1 METCTPP
8 VPRAMRE
15 DYTRERDGM
24 ARLSGGRRTLQI
36 MAKRSKTAFRA
47 AVTLAK
53 ADALVPGIV
62 FLVFVLSR
70 PYWGIVQDAHIY
82 MGRALADLDPNG
94 VGRDLMYIHDGQFGF
109 SLFRWAAAAMV
120 KCFGLGTAA
129 KTLTILAAFAW
140 FFGIRAFARQFASG
154 ATVWVAVLFAV
165 LLPNAYGAPYPL
177 GFAELIAIPRPFS
190 EALVFAALAT
200 LAANRDAISI
210 AFIAAAALL
219 HPIMA
224 MAGMGVW
231 LTVRCVEDQRWVW
244 LCALVG
250 ILLLV
255 AGMQG
260 LPLADRLFITINP
273 SLRSL
278 HEMRSPFLFPGLW
291 PAESFPPLIVQATTL
306 AIAAHVQQGRRRT
319 ILAAIMAVGL
329 GGIVIS
335 AIFGDWLSSLLVVQA
350 QLWRM
355 AWLMAAVAAMALGVA
370 SVELWREGQNGRLV
384 LAFLVLCWSFNTQF
398 AVAGP
403 AAILALLLH
412 FRAGRFAPAIKTP
425 VVLATWIL
433 TIAVAT
439 IWKVRLL
446 AYHWH
451 FFMRAPAGQGN
462 FELLLVRGYL
472 VLPLCMLA
480 VYFAIAKPRLGWF
493 LQGGVAA
500 LLLAAVFGLW
510 DHRPPLQRLVE
521 ENQRPPEFMRLIDQ
535 RQGEVYWMDGQIEA
549 WFILGRPQWASPL
562 QGGPIIFSPVLAAEW
577 RRRMQILMNLKLADQ
592 KSFTPWAAPA
602 SADVPRLSQD
612 GVRRLC
618 AQSDAPAFVI
628 APLEHGKEAPGGLDM
643 KVWPLPQPQ
652 FLLTKADRDF
662 IWRKIDAYGVIA
674 CGNTPHQ

>member
-1 METCTPP
+1 M
-8 VPRAMRE
+8 
-15 DYTRERDGM
+15 
-24 ARLSGGRRTLQI
+24 
-36 MAKRSKTAFRA
+36 
-47 AVTLAK
+47 AK
-53 ADALVPGIV
+53 ADALVSVIV

-154 ATVWVAVLFAV
+154 ATVWVAVIFAV
-165 LLPNAYGAPYPL
+165 LLPNTYGAPYPL
-177 GFAELIAIPRPFS
+177 GFAELIAIPRPFT
-190 EALVFAALAT
+190 EALVFAALAA
-200 LAANRDAISI
+200 LAESRDGI
-210 AFIAAAALL
+210 AKLFIVAAALL

-224 MAGMGVW
+224 MAGLAVW
-231 LTVRCVEDQRWVW
+231 ASVRCMEEKRWVW
-244 LCALVG
+244 FCAISGAAL
-250 ILLLV
+250 II
-255 AGMQG
+255 AGALG
-260 LPLADRLFITINP
+260 LPLADRLFMTIEP

-278 HEMRSPFLFPGLW
+278 HEQRSPFLFPSLW
-291 PAESFPPLIVQATTL
+291 PMESFTPLIVQVATL
-306 AIAAHVQQGRRRT
+306 VIAAHFQHGRRRT
-319 ILAAIMAVGL
+319 ILAVIILVGL
-329 GGIVIS
+329 SGI
-335 AIFGDWLSSLLVVQA
+335 AITAILGDWLSSLLFVQA

-355 AWLMAAVAAMALGVA
+355 AWLMAAAAAMALGVA
-370 SVELWREGQNGRLV
+370 SVELWREGQSGRLV

-425 VVLATWIL
+425 AVLATWIF

-446 AYHWH
+446 AYLWH
-451 FFMRAPAGQGN
+451 FSMEAPAGHGN

-472 VLPLCMLA
+472 VLPLCTLA
-480 VYFAIAKPRLGWF
+480 VYFAISKPRIGRF

-510 DHRPPLQRLVE
+510 DHRPPIQRMVE

-535 RQGEVYWMDGQIEA
+535 RQGEVYWMDGQVEA

-577 RRRMQILMNLKLADQ
+577 RRRMQILMDLKLADQ
-592 KSFTPWAAPA
+592 KSFAPWADPA
-602 SADVPRLSQD
+602 SADLPRLSQD

-618 AQSDAPAFVI
+618 ARSDAPAFVI
-628 APLEHGKEAPGGLDM
+628 APLEHGKESPSGLDM

-652 FLLTKADRDF
+652 FLLTKADNDF

-674 CGNTPHQ
+674 CGNTPHK